1 MATWQEIGQDNF
13 RTAQDLYEMKHYRS
27 SVSRFY
33 YAAFSLL
40 TYELARS
47 GVVFRMGR
55 RTPAHAELAE
65 LVMENLTQFSEA
77 RRTAITLVTLRLYR
91 SRLDADYS
99 DQRIDRKAA
108 ERAMRDA
115 GKLFRYFGVEP

>member
-13 RTAQDLYEMKHYRS
+13 RTAHDLYEMKHYRS
-27 SVSRFY
+27 SVSRYY
-33 YAAFSLL
+33 YAAFSRL

-47 GVVFRMGR
+47 GVVFRLGR
-55 RTPAHAELAE
+55 QTPAHAELAE
-65 LVMENLTQFSEA
+65 LVVENLTQFSET
-77 RRTAITLVTLRLYR
+77 RRMTIALITLRLYR
-91 SRLDADYS
+91 LRLDADYS

-115 GKLFRYFGVEP
+115 EKLFRYFGVGP